1 MVGVVVTT
9 FLEPS
14 HNDNGDDVR
23 CPWYFISTKKK
34 NENWISL
41 TARFIPKTLF
51 LAILIGKFPLSTLM
65 QSFHTASLVGTG
77 ISIHAKFDLVENNG
91 ADFSCNISTGLG
103 IEVDINVIVLIR
115 SSINVIQTQDV
126 CVWLYF

>member
-1 MVGVVVTT
+1 MKKLIV
-9 FLEPS
+9 FLGSALISLRPS
-14 HNDNGDDVR
+14 VR
-23 CPWYFISTKKK
+23 DFYSRVKKK
-34 NENWISL
+34 
-41 TARFIPKTLF
+41 
-51 LAILIGKFPLSTLM
+51 LIEGP
-65 QSFHTASLVGTG
+65 ASLVGTG